1 MTSIKSTFADEV
13 LLNKRQVG
21 KRVHMQVLVVS
32 QDEDDIRTIRP
43 YLCWAQDILIG
54 LACGGDERGDDKE
67 RKRAEDFHIY
77 LVKSNNEETCAL
89 MLVHKRF
96 AAII

>member
-1 MTSIKSTFADEV
+1 MTSIKSTFVDEV

-54 LACGGDERGDDKE
+54 LACGGDERDDKE